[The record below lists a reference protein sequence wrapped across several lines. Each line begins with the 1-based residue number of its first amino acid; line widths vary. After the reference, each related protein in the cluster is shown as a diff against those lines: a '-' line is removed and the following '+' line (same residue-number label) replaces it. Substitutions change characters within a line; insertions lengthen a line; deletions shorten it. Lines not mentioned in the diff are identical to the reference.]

1 MDQFRPK
8 GDNDP
13 VQEIRKGVED
23 FQSLMNRFFSGRGLW
38 PILIIL
44 ALLYLGSGF
53 YKVGPGEKGVEL
65 LFGKLYK
72 VAEPGLK
79 YRLPWPFMSHQIVD
93 VSKVRRAEIGFRS
106 GPGGRTRPVP
116 QESLM
121 LTGDENI
128 LDVQLFVQYMI
139 NDPELFL
146 FGASDP
152 ESILKS
158 STEVAIRGIV
168 GENTLDATM
177 TKGRMEI
184 QDKIKKYLQNLLDRY
199 HTGLLVTQARLAVV
213 EPPAEVKE
221 AFNDVVRAWEDR
233 ERLIREAEGY
243 REDILPKAR
252 GKADEMMRKA
262 EAYMEQKVRRAE
274 GDTNRFLSMLREY
287 KKAPNITRERLH
299 LESVEKF
306 MPGANK
312 IIIDGG
318 TARVVPLLPLKGAL
332 GITNG
337 SARQSAPATEDGQ
350 SGSGK

>member
-1 MDQFRPK
+1 
-8 GDNDP
+8 
-13 VQEIRKGVED
+13 
-23 FQSLMNRFFSGRGLW
+23 
-38 PILIIL
+38 
-44 ALLYLGSGF
+44 
-53 YKVGPGEKGVEL
+53 
-65 LFGKLYK
+65 
-72 VAEPGLK
+72 
-79 YRLPWPFMSHQIVD
+79 
-93 VSKVRRAEIGFRS
+93 
-106 GPGGRTRPVP
+106 
-116 QESLM
+116 
-121 LTGDENI
+121 
-128 LDVQLFVQYMI
+128 
-139 NDPELFL
+139 
-146 FGASDP
+146 
-152 ESILKS
+152 
-158 STEVAIRGIV
+158 VAIRGIV